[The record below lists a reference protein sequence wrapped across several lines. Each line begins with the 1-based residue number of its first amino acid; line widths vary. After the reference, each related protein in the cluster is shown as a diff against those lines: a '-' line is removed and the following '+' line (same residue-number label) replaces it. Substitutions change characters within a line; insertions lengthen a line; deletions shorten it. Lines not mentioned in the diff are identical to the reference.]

1 MKLGKNGVEEVLG
14 FGSLSDYE
22 KEGLEALKSEL
33 KSSIEK
39 GITWHSKSKNPTAP
53 SVYEP
58 IKPTF
63 RPLSPH
69 LPIYKPQTS
78 STVSITN
85 RISAIILTTVP
96 LSYAFLTLKVGPICL
111 ANESVYQAM
120 HYASKLGPI
129 SLQITALAAVYHLV
143 HGLHDVYLLFK

>member
-1 MKLGKNGVEEVLG
+1 MEEVLG
-14 FGSLSDYE
+14 FGPLSDHE
-22 KEGLEALKSEL
+22 QQGLEALKPEL

-39 GITWHSKSKNPTAP
+39 GIAWHSKSGNITIP

-85 RISAIILTTVP
+85 RISALILTAVP
-96 LSYAFLTLKVGPICL
+96 LSYAFLTLKLGPICL
-111 ANESVYQAM
+111 TNESVYQAL
-120 HYASKLGPI
+120 YYSSKLGPI
-129 SLQITALAAVYHLV
+129 SLQITAVALTYHLV
-143 HGLHDVYLLFK
+143 HGLHDLYQLFRP